1 MNKTEKLN
9 HMVALTEEITI
20 LTQRLQPQA
29 TGYIHTTIST
39 LKDRVTEIKEE
50 IANDK

>member
-1 MNKTEKLN
+1 MNKKDKLN
-9 HMVALTEEITI
+9 HMVALTDEITI

-29 TGYIHTTIST
+29 TGYLHTTINT
-39 LKDRVTEIKEE
+39 LRDRVTEMKEE